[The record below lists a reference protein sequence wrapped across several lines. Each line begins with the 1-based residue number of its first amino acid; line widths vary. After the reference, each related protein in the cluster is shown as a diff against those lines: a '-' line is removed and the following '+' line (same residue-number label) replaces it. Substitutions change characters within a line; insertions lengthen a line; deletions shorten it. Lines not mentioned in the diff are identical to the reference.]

1 MWGFCYID
9 NMFTVTQD
17 EFQDIIN
24 TSITS
29 LPKAYVDRLE
39 NVAFI
44 VEDYPSDEQRKQL
57 ELRND
62 QALFGLYEGV
72 PLSRRQGTTKLLPD
86 KITIFKQPIEAMSN
100 SLPELRTQV
109 AKTVWHEVAHYYGLN
124 HDQINKLNDK

>member
-1 MWGFCYID
+1 
-9 NMFTVTQD
+9 MFTISQD

-44 VEDYPSDEQRKQL
+44 IEDYPSEEQRRQ
-57 ELRND
+57 
-62 QALFGLYEGV
+62 LYEGV

-86 KITIFKQPIEAMSN
+86 KITLFKNPIESVSN
-100 SLPELRTQV
+100 SLAEIRTQI

-124 HDQINKLNDK
+124 HDQINKLNNK

>member
-1 MWGFCYID
+1 
-9 NMFTVTQD
+9 MFTISQD

-24 TSITS
+24 TSIAA

-44 VEDYPSDEQRKQL
+44 VEDYPSEQQRRQL
-57 ELRND
+57 ELRDD
-62 QALFGLYEGV
+62 QSLFGLYEGV

-86 KITIFKQPIEAMSN
+86 KITLFKNPIESVCQN
-100 SLPELRTQV
+100 LPELRTQI

-124 HDQINKLNDK
+124 HDQINKLNNK

>member
-1 MWGFCYID
+1 
-9 NMFTVTQD
+9 MFQVSLD

-29 LPKAYVDRLE
+29 LPEAYADRLE

-44 VEDYPSDEQRKQL
+44 VEDYPSEQQRKQL

-62 QALFGLYEGV
+62 QTLFGLYEGV
-72 PLSRRQGTTKLLPD
+72 PLSRRQGTIKLLPD
-86 KITIFKQPIEAMSN
+86 KITIFKNPIEAVSS
-100 SLPELRTQV
+100 SLAGLRTQV

-124 HDQINKLNDK
+124 HDQINKLNNR

>member
-1 MWGFCYID
+1 
-9 NMFTVTQD
+9 MFTISNE

-24 TSITS
+24 TSIGS

-44 VEDYPSDEQRKQL
+44 IEDYPSDEQRKQL

-62 QALFGLYEGV
+62 QTLFGLYEGV

-86 KITIFKQPIEAMSN
+86 KITIFKGPIEAMSG
-100 SLPELRTQV
+100 SLAELRTQI

-124 HDQINKLNDK
+124 HDQINKLNNK

>member
-1 MWGFCYID
+1 
-9 NMFTVTQD
+9 MFKISD
-17 EFQDIIN
+17 EEFQDIIN

-44 VEDYPSDEQRKQL
+44 IEDYPSEEQRKQL

-62 QALFGLYEGV
+62 QTLFGLYEGV

-86 KITIFKQPIEAMSN
+86 KITIFKNPIESMSS
-100 SLPELRTQV
+100 SLAELRTQI

-124 HDQINKLNDK
+124 HDQINKLNNK

>member
-1 MWGFCYID
+1 
-9 NMFTVTQD
+9 MFTVSLD

-24 TSITS
+24 TSITA
-29 LPKAYVDRLE
+29 LPEAYVDRLE

-44 VEDYPSDEQRKQL
+44 VEDYPSNDQRKQL

-62 QALFGLYEGV
+62 QTLFGLYEGV

-86 KITIFKQPIEAMSN
+86 KITIFKTPIEMMSS

-109 AKTVWHEVAHYYGLN
+109 AKTVWHEVAHYFGLN
-124 HDQINKLNDK
+124 HEQIDKLNNK

>member
-1 MWGFCYID
+1 
-9 NMFTVTQD
+9 MFTISQN

-24 TSITS
+24 VSIQS
-29 LPKAYVDRLE
+29 LPKAYIDRLE

-44 VEDYPSDEQRKQL
+44 VEDYPTPAQRKQL

-62 QALFGLYEGV
+62 QTLFGLYEGV

-86 KITIFKQPIEAMSN
+86 KITIFKDPIEFVSN
-100 SLPELRTQV
+100 NLAELRTQV

-124 HDQINKLNDK
+124 HDQINALNSKAKG

>member
-1 MWGFCYID
+1 
-9 NMFTVTQD
+9 MFTISQN

-24 TSITS
+24 TSIKS

-44 VEDYPSDEQRKQL
+44 VEDYPSEQQRRQL

-62 QALFGLYEGV
+62 QTLFGLYEGV

-86 KITIFKQPIEAMSN
+86 KITLFKNPIEAFSN
-100 SLPELRTQV
+100 SLPEIRTQI
-109 AKTVWHEVAHYYGLN
+109 AKTVWHEVAHYYGLD
-124 HDQINKLNDK
+124 HEQINKLNNR

>member
-1 MWGFCYID
+1 
-9 NMFTVTQD
+9 MFQVSLD

-24 TSITS
+24 TSIAS

-44 VEDYPSDEQRKQL
+44 VEDYPSVEQRRQL

-62 QALFGLYEGV
+62 QTLFGLYEGV

-86 KITIFKQPIEAMSN
+86 KITIFKQPIEAMST

-124 HDQINKLNDK
+124 HDQINKLSSK

>member
-1 MWGFCYID
+1 
-9 NMFTVTQD
+9 MFQINLD
-17 EFQDIIN
+17 QFQDIIN
-24 TSITS
+24 TSIAS

-44 VEDYPSDEQRKQL
+44 VEDYPSSEQRRQL

-62 QALFGLYEGV
+62 QTLFGLYEGV

-86 KITIFKQPIEAMSN
+86 KITIFKNPIETMSN

-109 AKTVWHEVAHYYGLN
+109 AKTVWHEVAHYFGLN
-124 HDQINKLNDK
+124 HDQINALNNK

>member
-1 MWGFCYID
+1 
-9 NMFTVTQD
+9 MFTISQD

-44 VEDYPSDEQRKQL
+44 IEDYPSEEQRRQL

-62 QALFGLYEGV
+62 QTLFGLYEGV

-86 KITIFKQPIEAMSN
+86 KITLFKNPIESVSN
-100 SLPELRTQV
+100 SLAEIRTQI

-124 HDQINKLNDK
+124 HDQINKLNNK